1 MAAFAIQGLTFASIV
16 TRLPTFKDKL
26 GLDDTDV
33 LVILAA
39 VAVMSAVGSLVA
51 GSAAQRWGS
60 AIVLRVVLAGVSVG
74 ALLASFAGTEAV
86 LVVTTS
92 FYGVFV
98 GAVDAASNMQ
108 GVAVQD
114 RYGRSIMTGFY
125 LTWSAAAVVGA
136 GYASLTIALDWS
148 LPVSLGLVMIAG
160 LVLNAATTRSLIQS
174 GPVAE
179 QSSVV
184 EQPSVPVETHPP
196 VHVPWAP
203 VLLLG
208 LPTFAMWLTDSA
220 TSVWSGIYLEDG
232 LDVSASTAPI
242 AFGVYQAV
250 LLVVRMV
257 GDRIVGRFGPATSVR
272 ASGILA
278 TAALVLIV
286 LAPSLPLVLLGFG
299 LLGGGLALVPPLSF
313 VAAAHIDL
321 RGSQVA
327 VARVNVSNY
336 LGYLV
341 AAFAIALVAET
352 VSHRAMFVVPLV
364 FVPLIFLM
372 ADQFI
377 PRQQVSPSPSAPNA
391 PERPASGSL

>member
-377 PRQQVSPSPSAPNA
+377 PRQQVSPSPSARNA